1 MEEYKN
7 LSSSYLK
14 VTNKLLQLMMVGIDT
29 SNVMTFCQSALG
41 SLYSMAEHT
50 FDFVERTLLFI
61 SEMGSEGIL

>member
-29 SNVMTFCQSALG
+29 SNVMTFC
-41 SLYSMAEHT
+41 
-50 FDFVERTLLFI
+50 
-61 SEMGSEGIL
+61 